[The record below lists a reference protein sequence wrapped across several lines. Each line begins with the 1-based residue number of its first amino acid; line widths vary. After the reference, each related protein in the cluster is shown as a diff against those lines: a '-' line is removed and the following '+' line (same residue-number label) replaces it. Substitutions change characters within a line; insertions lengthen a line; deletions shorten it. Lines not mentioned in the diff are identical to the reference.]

1 MFVTGIIHLFRSN
14 CPRQSKKDYLW
25 TRQYYTTIQKL
36 LSWRN
41 WILEL
46 DTRAETEG
54 YMNIEEL
61 NDKSEEDWTIIT
73 EILRILKSGG
83 NYRRVNFKTVNQRQ
97 IVEITNRIN
106 KILDKILTR
115 TIAEM
120 NNLINAVMI
129 YVA

>member
-1 MFVTGIIHLFRSN
+1 M
-14 CPRQSKKDYLW
+14 DAA
-25 TRQYYTTIQKL
+25 
-36 LSWRN
+36 
-41 WILEL
+41 ILYNNSEAVIMEEL
-46 DTRAETEG
+46 DSRTGYTRAETEG

-61 NDKSEEDWTIIT
+61 NDKSEEDWRIIT

>member
-1 MFVTGIIHLFRSN
+1 
-14 CPRQSKKDYLW
+14 
-25 TRQYYTTIQKL
+25 
-36 LSWRN
+36 
-41 WILEL
+41 
-46 DTRAETEG
+46 
-54 YMNIEEL
+54 MNIKEL
-61 NDKSEEDWTIIT
+61 NDKSEEDWRINT

-83 NYRRVNFKTVNQRQ
+83 NYRRVNFKKVNQRQ

>member
-1 MFVTGIIHLFRSN
+1 ML
-14 CPRQSKKDYLW
+14 C
-25 TRQYYTTIQKL
+25 
-36 LSWRN
+36 
-41 WILEL
+41 
-46 DTRAETEG
+46 TRAETEG

-61 NDKSEEDWTIIT
+61 NDKSEEDWRIIT